1 MSDTKQKVLDR
12 PAAPK
17 DLADWLLARGRHW
30 VTTAEVANLIDIPAD
45 QVWAIAAR
53 LVKKNQLFSPTRGA
67 YVPIPP
73 EFRSWGVI
81 PASHFIDALMKYL
94 GHNYYVGYLSA
105 AEVHG
110 SAHQRPQVFQVLT
123 SARLR
128 DRIFGRVRIEFTSSA
143 HLSRRPVV
151 TVNTPTGVM
160 KVSSP
165 EVTVFDLVADPQHGG
180 GLSNI
185 ATVIAELLEA
195 KCLSNTALAQVAG
208 QYRIA
213 VRQRV
218 GWLFDSVIP
227 HVGSEF
233 DLSALALTVRE
244 RAEPAPLDASG
255 RRAGHLDDRW
265 NILVN
270 TDVEPDL

>member
-1 MSDTKQKVLDR
+1 VNDTRHEVSDR

-30 VTTAEVANLIDIPAD
+30 VTTAEVANLIDIPTD
-45 QVWAIAAR
+45 QVWAVAAR

-73 EFRSWGVI
+73 EFRSWGVV
-81 PASHFIDALMKYL
+81 PASHFIDALMKHL
-94 GHNYYVGYLSA
+94 GHDYYVGYLSA

-110 SAHQRPQVFQVLT
+110 SANQRPQVFQVLT
-123 SARLR
+123 PARLK
-128 DRIFGRVRIEFTSSA
+128 DRSFGRVRIEFTSSA

-151 TVNTPTGVM
+151 SVNTPTGVM

-185 ATVIAELLEA
+185 ATVIAELLDTDR
-195 KCLSNTALAQVAG
+195 LSNTALVEIAG
-208 QYRIA
+208 LYRVA

-218 GWLFDSVIP
+218 GWLFDRVLP

-233 DLSALALTVRE
+233 DLSALAHTIRGRV
-244 RAEPAPLDASG
+244 EPTPLDASG
-255 RRAGHLDDRW
+255 QRAGHLDDRW